1 MIVTRHCFLN
11 QKRILRELLQRQ
23 RHQERFQVS
32 MKKWSIK
39 SYINIQFH
47 FFYETGER
55 TIEDILKE
63 KQISIFDGKTYEP
76 DLGQ

>member
-1 MIVTRHCFLN
+1 
-11 QKRILRELLQRQ
+11 
-23 RHQERFQVS
+23 

-47 FFYETGER
+47 FFYETGAR

-76 DLGQ
+76 DLGQYAGILGNSITEMKAQDCAYLHI

>member
-1 MIVTRHCFLN
+1 
-11 QKRILRELLQRQ
+11 
-23 RHQERFQVS
+23 